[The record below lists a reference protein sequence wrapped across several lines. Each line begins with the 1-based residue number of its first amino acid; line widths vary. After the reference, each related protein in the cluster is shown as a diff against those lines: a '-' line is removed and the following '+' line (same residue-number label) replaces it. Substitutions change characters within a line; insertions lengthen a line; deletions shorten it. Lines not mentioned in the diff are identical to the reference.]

1 MNTEYK
7 EVNKLFY
14 YILCMKNGIYYT
26 LNFMRF
32 YIDRDANVNVIYN
45 AYQFDASRT
54 FYTNQII
61 LDIRQ
66 DTQNTDQKK

>member
-54 FYTNQII
+54 FYTNQNYI
-61 LDIRQ
+61 DIRQ
-66 DTQNTDQKK
+66 DTQNTD